1 MEAAFNF
8 KDSSFLVAAGG
19 GGGDF
24 GRGGVEGEEEG
35 EGGLVCSVF
44 ASVDGV
50 FLFDLSLE
58 ILLAAGVDF
67 GSASLA
73 RFTLPSDETFLS
85 LCRSLLDLVLFFFFL
100 LLFFFLSRDFEV
112 SSVAFLDLCLAFRLR
127 RLLDDSVDEDLERL

>member
-67 GSASLA
+67 DFFLRCSGGDGERLDDTSV
-73 RFTLPSDETFLS
+73 FIFFDET
-85 LCRSLLDLVLFFFFL
+85 
-100 LLFFFLSRDFEV
+100 
-112 SSVAFLDLCLAFRLR
+112 
-127 RLLDDSVDEDLERL
+127 